1 MRSGAG
7 LGLNPVPHAEFFSV
21 SKGSF
26 WPLVAALEA
35 TQSTAI
41 RQCLD
46 CYDEAPS
53 VRCLSF
59 RQMFSSPASTDSS
72 SPSPHPSCSSSSD
85 GSSTM
90 TSPLPSPGS
99 WHTTRQLSDVV
110 VIDSPS
116 RSRHSMAASSRA
128 DPLRT
133 VGQHL
138 AVFCL
143 LRRCCPVVK
152 SDAHGSQCQCNRLVR
167 WVQLRNRNQGG
178 QMSIHFK

>member
-1 MRSGAG
+1 MCEISKASMPPKMGLRVRS
-7 LGLNPVPHAEFFSV
+7 FFHNAFSAV
-21 SKGSF
+21 DCQEISGRF
-26 WPLVAALEA
+26 WPLAAALEA

-53 VRCLSF
+53 ARCLSF

-133 VGQHL
+133 AGQHL
-138 AVFCL
+138 AVLVL
-143 LRRCCPVVK
+143 LLTAAL
-152 SDAHGSQCQCNRLVR
+152 SQFLLFTEAHRLSV
-167 WVQLRNRNQGG
+167 
-178 QMSIHFK
+178 S

>member
-1 MRSGAG
+1 MHRRTTYRWATQAVALSFASSRGR
-7 LGLNPVPHAEFFSV
+7 
-21 SKGSF
+21 F

-53 VRCLSF
+53 ARCLSF

-138 AVFCL
+138 ARFV
-143 LRRCCPVVK
+143 PVVK
-152 SDAHGSQCQCNRLVR
+152 DRFGSLSTGSRA
-167 WVQLRNRNQGG
+167 
-178 QMSIHFK
+178 S